1 MKVIIMI
8 TLLLIVVGGL
18 GVAIGIAISSRVKC
32 RIGKKKLKNN
42 LNKYEEKK
50 TK

>member
-1 MKVIIMI
+1 MKVITMI
-8 TLLLIVVGGL
+8 TLLLVVGGL

-32 RIGKKKLKNN
+32 RIRKKVFKNN
-42 LNKYEEKK
+42 LKKYEEKK

>member
-1 MKVIIMI
+1 MKIITMI
-8 TLLLIVVGGL
+8 TLLIVVGGL

-42 LNKYEEKK
+42 LKKYEEKK

>member
-1 MKVIIMI
+1 MKVITMI
-8 TLLLIVVGGL
+8 TLLLVVGGL